1 VAPGI
6 PLEAQAATPSTPP
19 TAEEV
24 QTVQKLGALVA
35 KELFADLRGMGL
47 PVVQAAGQAPAQV
60 NDIVLHGYFTTVDEG
75 SEAKRLMV
83 GFGSGAPELKTVIE
97 GFQMTPQGL
106 RRLGLG
112 SLAAGGT
119 KVPGMLVPIA
129 VVAANG
135 NPIGLIV
142 NGAIKAH
149 GEASG
154 SATIAGAA
162 KRTADEIA
170 KQMQPTIERQGWT

>member
-1 VAPGI
+1 
-6 PLEAQAATPSTPP
+6 
-19 TAEEV
+19 
-24 QTVQKLGALVA
+24 
-35 KELFADLRGMGL
+35 
-47 PVVQAAGQAPAQV
+47 
-60 NDIVLHGYFTTVDEG
+60 
-75 SEAKRLMV
+75 MV
-83 GFGSGAPELKTVIE
+83 GFGSGAAELKTVIE

-106 RRLGLG
+106 RRLGVG

-170 KQMQPTIERQGWT
+170 KQMQSTIERQGWT